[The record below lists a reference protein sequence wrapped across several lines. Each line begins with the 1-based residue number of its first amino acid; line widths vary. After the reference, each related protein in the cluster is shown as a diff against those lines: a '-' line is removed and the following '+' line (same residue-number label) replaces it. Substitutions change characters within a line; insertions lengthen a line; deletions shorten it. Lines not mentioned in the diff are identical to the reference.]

1 MKFIDYPD
9 RSSLV
14 INLAKRLAGD
24 LRRALRHQERV
35 SFIVPGG
42 TTPGPVFDKLRT
54 ANINWDRVEVMLS
67 DERWVPITSER
78 SNTRLLEQRLL
89 VDHAAKARLMPL
101 YLPYKTPEEA
111 IETLMQKCS
120 YMFPISVL
128 LLGMGADMH
137 TASLFPG
144 ADQLDLAL
152 SNQAPVLVAMRAPG
166 AIEPRITVSA
176 PFLNSAMKKHL
187 IIFGAEKKAAIEK
200 AKVLTAKEAPIAAV
214 FDALNVHWAA

>member
-1 MKFIDYPD
+1 MEIIDYPD

-14 INLAKRLAGD
+14 MTLAKRLAGD
-24 LRRALRHQERV
+24 LRKALRHQERV
-35 SFIVPGG
+35 SFVVPGG

-54 ANINWDRVEVMLS
+54 ANIDWDRVELMLS

-120 YMFPISVL
+120 CMFPVSVL

-152 SNQAPVLVAMRAPG
+152 SNQAPVLVAMRAPS
-166 AIEPRITVSA
+166 ASEPRITVSA
-176 PFLNSAMKKHL
+176 RFLNSAMKKHL
-187 IIFGAEKKAAIEK
+187 IIFGAEKKAAFEK

>member
-1 MKFIDYPD
+1 MEFIDYPD

-54 ANINWDRVEVMLS
+54 ANINWDRVELMLS

-89 VDHAAKARLMPL
+89 VDHAAKNF
-101 YLPYKTPEEA
+101 
-111 IETLMQKCS
+111 MQKPCTT
-120 YMFPISVL
+120 PK
-128 LLGMGADMH
+128 
-137 TASLFPG
+137 SLFGEPK
-144 ADQLDLAL
+144 ASECLT
-152 SNQAPVLVAMRAPG
+152 PVTARELENP
-166 AIEPRITVSA
+166 
-176 PFLNSAMKKHL
+176 KKR
-187 IIFGAEKKAAIEK
+187 
-200 AKVLTAKEAPIAAV
+200 
-214 FDALNVHWAA
+214 FDKT

>member
-1 MKFIDYPD
+1 MEFIDYPD

-54 ANINWDRVEVMLS
+54 ANINWDRVELMLS

-120 YMFPISVL
+120 HMFPISVL

-166 AIEPRITVSA
+166 TIEPRITVSA
-176 PFLNSAMKKHL
+176 PFLNSAIKKHL
-187 IIFGAEKKAAIEK
+187 IIFGAEKKAAFEK

>member
-1 MKFIDYPD
+1 MEFIDYPD

-54 ANINWDRVEVMLS
+54 ANINWDRVELMLS

-89 VDHAAKARLMPL
+89 VDHAAKARIMPL

-120 YMFPISVL
+120 HMFPISVL

-166 AIEPRITVSA
+166 TIEPRITVSA
-176 PFLNSAMKKHL
+176 PFLNSAIKKHL
-187 IIFGAEKKAAIEK
+187 IIFGAEKKAAFEK